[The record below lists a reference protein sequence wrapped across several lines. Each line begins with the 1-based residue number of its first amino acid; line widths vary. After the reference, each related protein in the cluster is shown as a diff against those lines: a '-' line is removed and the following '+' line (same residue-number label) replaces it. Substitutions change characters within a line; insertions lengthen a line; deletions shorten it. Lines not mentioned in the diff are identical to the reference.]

1 MSAQPAESTFG
12 DKALN
17 VVSNVGKSIGSGVSK
32 ASELAAD
39 KIKQASGQTI
49 LKVMKIFNIITSVLL
64 LITYPI
70 GWFCGTGISGLSG
83 LFLSI
88 YCMIFSV
95 IILLFELDIKK
106 IQPIV
111 RKYFGFI
118 FTFQGRT
125 MFILFVASMAFGASF
140 WLNYLSGIIGVL
152 VAFFNCFVTWK
163 HPSFQK
169 GGEFYKETIES
180 LSNVCRRP
188 LSPDPLEACRLY

>member
-1 MSAQPAESTFG
+1 
-12 DKALN
+12 
-17 VVSNVGKSIGSGVSK
+17 
-32 ASELAAD
+32 
-39 KIKQASGQTI
+39 
-49 LKVMKIFNIITSVLL
+49 MKIFNIITSVLL

-88 YCMIFSV
+88 YCMYTFFFRSCKSVGSSPLSFSSSSSTSRRSSPSSESTLASSSPSRAEPCSFCCICCV
-95 IILLFELDIKK
+95 LVLM
-106 IQPIV
+106 
-111 RKYFGFI
+111 RS
-118 FTFQGRT
+118 
-125 MFILFVASMAFGASF
+125 VASMAFGASF